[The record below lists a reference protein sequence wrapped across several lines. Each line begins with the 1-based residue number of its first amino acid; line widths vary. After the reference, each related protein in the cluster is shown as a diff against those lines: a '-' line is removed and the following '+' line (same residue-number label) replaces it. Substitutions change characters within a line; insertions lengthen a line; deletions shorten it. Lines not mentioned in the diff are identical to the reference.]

1 MKSFLVFIVV
11 LTIAGISSVSAF
23 NTDLANRLSLSPQSA
38 KSTIEI
44 ANVIPTEFHRE
55 ARSLILNGQRTGGG
69 NQGGGGLGGA
79 AAEPDRNYMAA
90 QGIGPPP
97 DLPSLLLHN
106 RIIYLGMPLVAS
118 VTELIVA
125 EMLYLNYESKTKPLY
140 LYINSPGTM
149 TADGKQVGFETEAFA
164 IADTMKYI
172 DCPVHTIAVGQA
184 FGAGAL
190 LLAMGDRGHRQVLP
204 NASIMLHQPK
214 SMARGQASDIAI
226 KAREVLH
233 NRKVAIDMLAKC
245 TRKST
250 EEITRDCSRT
260 MYLSPEEA
268 VEYGLA
274 DNVVA
279 ARNKGPAKAPRSDFL
294 DVMRKQLAR

>member
-1 MKSFLVFIVV
+1 MGIRFLLLLFAIEAIHFS
-11 LTIAGISSVSAF
+11 TAF
-23 NTDLANRLSLSPQSA
+23 NKQLFSNGFNLNNMVNKNLNLKKIGTFRLMA
-38 KSTIEI
+38 
-44 ANVIPTEFHRE
+44 
-55 ARSLILNGQRTGGG
+55 GGG
-69 NQGGGGLGGA
+69 GQGDGGGLGGA
-79 AAEPDRNYMAA
+79 AAEPDRNYMAS

-125 EMLYLNYESKTKPLY
+125 EMLYLNYESKSKPLY
-140 LYINSPGTM
+140 LYINTPGTM
-149 TADGKQVGFETEAFA
+149 TADGKAVGFETEVFA

-190 LLAMGDRGHRQVLP
+190 LLAMGDRGHRQCLP

-214 SMARGQASDIAI
+214 SQARGQASDIAI
-226 KAREVLH
+226 KAKEVLH
-233 NRKVAIDMLAKC
+233 NRKVAIEMLAKC

-250 EEITRDCSRT
+250 EEVTRDCARS
-260 MYLSPEEA
+260 MYLSPQEA
-268 VEYGLA
+268 VEYGLC
-274 DNVVA
+274 DRVVD
-279 ARNKGPAKAPRSDFL
+279 ARNKGPVRAEESQFL
-294 DVMRKQLAR
+294 DTVKRSLAKKYYNP

>member
-1 MKSFLVFIVV
+1 MQNLTSFLILF
-11 LTIAGISSVSAF
+11 LTGISSILAF
-23 NTDLANRLSLSPQSA
+23 ESNIFSSRVAAAL
-38 KSTIEI
+38 K
-44 ANVIPTEFHRE
+44 NVQVPNHVE
-55 ARSLILNGQRTGGG
+55 SNLILNGQGGG
-69 NQGGGGLGGA
+69 QEGGGIGGA
-79 AAEPDRNYMAA
+79 AAEPDRSYMQA

-106 RIIYLGMPLVAS
+106 RIIYLGMPLVPS

-140 LYINSPGTM
+140 LYINTPGTM
-149 TADGKQVGFETEAFA
+149 TADGKAVGFETEAFA

-190 LLAMGDRGHRQVLP
+190 LLAMGDRGHRQCLP
-204 NASIMLHQPK
+204 NASIMLHQPR
-214 SMARGQASDIAI
+214 SQARGQATDIAI

-260 MYLSPEEA
+260 MYLSPQEA
-268 VEYGLA
+268 VEYGLC
-274 DNVVA
+274 DKVVE
-279 ARNKGPAKAPRSDFL
+279 ARNKGPVRAERSDFL
-294 DVMRKQLAR
+294 DNVKELLKK